1 MTAIRVFVKLIVVKE
16 RRLRKMWSK
25 LKYPILGVYVIGIIQ
40 SIVQNDGFICFIL
53 ILELILVYMTLRD
66 E

>member
-1 MTAIRVFVKLIVVKE
+1 
-16 RRLRKMWSK
+16 MWSK

>member
-1 MTAIRVFVKLIVVKE
+1 
-16 RRLRKMWSK
+16 MWSK

-40 SIVQNDGFICFIL
+40 SIVQNDRFICFIL